1 MTIGEHSL
9 SPNNLLIKR
18 ALVEGDMIHNGTKIL
33 MGKIG
38 VKPVKMEPLVVKVTS
53 ERRETPEHL
62 ENKGYL
68 DLPDRKGR
76 GDLPGPQD
84 SKGQSD

>member
-38 VKPVKMEPLVVKVTS
+38 VKS
-53 ERRETPEHL
+53 EALTQTFCFLFFCVNSLKFYVRSAGL
-62 ENKGYL
+62 
-68 DLPDRKGR
+68 
-76 GDLPGPQD
+76 
-84 SKGQSD
+84 